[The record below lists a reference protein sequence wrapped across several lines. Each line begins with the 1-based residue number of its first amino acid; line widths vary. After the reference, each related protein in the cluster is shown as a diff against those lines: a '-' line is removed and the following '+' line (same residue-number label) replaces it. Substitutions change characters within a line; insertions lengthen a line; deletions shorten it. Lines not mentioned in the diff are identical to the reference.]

1 MEKIKIAITEDHR
14 LLRESIKMLLEKNG
28 DFDVL
33 IEALDGQDL
42 LDKLEKSTSI
52 DLILIDINM
61 PGMDGIEATGI
72 VKQRWSSI
80 KIVALSL
87 IDSQDVI
94 DKFYGQGGDLYLIH
108 GLPKEKLTSE
118 LLRIMNR

>member
-1 MEKIKIAITEDHR
+1 
-14 LLRESIKMLLEKNG
+14 
-28 DFDVL
+28 
-33 IEALDGQDL
+33 
-42 LDKLEKSTSI
+42 
-52 DLILIDINM
+52 M

-94 DKFYGQGGDLYLIH
+94 DKFYGHGGDLYLIH
-108 GLPKEKLTSE
+108 GLPKENLTSE